1 MRVEGEGWNQT
12 GQNQTQQEII
22 ECILNCLH
30 EKKPNL
36 ITFFFF
42 YQIFFIINILL
53 HCCCCSC
60 CNWLQ
65 QPDLEIVKI
74 WIVAV

>member
-22 ECILNCLH
+22 ECILNRLH
-30 EKKPNL
+30 EKKLNL
-36 ITFFFF
+36 ITFFF

-53 HCCCCSC
+53 HCCC